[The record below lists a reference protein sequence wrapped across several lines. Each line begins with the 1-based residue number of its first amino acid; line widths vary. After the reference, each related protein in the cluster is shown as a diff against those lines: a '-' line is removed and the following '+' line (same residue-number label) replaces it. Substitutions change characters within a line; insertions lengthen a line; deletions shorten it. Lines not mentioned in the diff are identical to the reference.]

1 MKPYNIEIFDRN
13 LNYKYSALIDPEEF
27 AYSEDFMDPV
37 KNTVNLPK
45 DFNPSVLDPSDERA
59 PRGWYIRIFEGD
71 FEIQGIVTVFESDE
85 NGGKLTFSQMITR
98 LDLNM
103 LVNTGGISQ
112 GTIEN
117 YIKSLI
123 QAEFINT
130 SDQKQKIYGLSTVTT
145 SSSTTGTFAYTDTD
159 NSQVAIDF
167 LDDLVYPAFELYS
180 IVTDVRFNPQTKT
193 ISISIGKK
201 NSQMTV
207 EADLPNI
214 SSSSFT
220 IQKYSKE
227 INKIDAYDI
236 YASPPTRYNYYLHP
250 DGTWNSDAS
259 NNRIAPVVNA
269 ISLLNG
275 WAAAKAVIDAR
286 LASEYEVFCELNE
299 NYRTLTDSEYT
310 TLKAFA
316 AKVAPA
322 YLIDHQLSA
331 PSITGASST
340 TIGTT
345 TYSTSKSRYSEY
357 YSGFYWED
365 DIDGQPIS
373 RLRIEDT
380 NCHIHTMLNATVTTS
395 RIAFNQTFTDTATYQ
410 KPFTNQLASSGL
422 SAYKKTTGYEDEIRA
437 VYNSAV
443 NAAMQDRAKALFAKN
458 KYSNLIE
465 LSMLAND
472 SMIKPLEREMGTAAT
487 IIHDGVAYS
496 SILSGREIRNGIAT
510 LTFGTIRLELTSYLK
525 GRY

>member
-103 LVNTGGISQ
+103 LVDTGGISQ

-117 YIKSLI
+117 YIKNLI

-159 NSQVAIDF
+159 DSQVIIDF
-167 LDDLVYPAFELYS
+167 LNDLVYPAFELYS

-193 ISISIGKK
+193 ISINIGQK
-201 NSQMTV
+201 NSHMTV

-236 YASPPTRYNYYLHP
+236 YASPPTRHNYYLHP
-250 DGTWNSDAS
+250 DGTWSSDAS
-259 NNRIAPVVNA
+259 TNRITPVINA
-269 ISLLNG
+269 VSLVNG
-275 WAAAKAVIDAR
+275 WAVAKAVIDAQ
-286 LASEYEVFCELNE
+286 LAAQYETFCALNE
-299 NYRTLTDSEYT
+299 NYRRLTTSEKSTLD
-310 TLKAFA
+310 AFA
-316 AKVAPA
+316 TKAAAAYVA
-322 YLIDHQLSA
+322 DHQLSA
-331 PSITGASST
+331 PSVTGASEVS
-340 TIGTT
+340 IGRT
-345 TYSTSKSRYSEY
+345 TYTTQQNYYDEY
-357 YSGFYWED
+357 LSGLYWSD
-365 DIDGQPIS
+365 DVVEQRS
-373 RLRIEDT
+373 RLEGEYT
-380 NCHIHTMLNATVTTS
+380 SCHVHTMLRATVTSS
-395 RIAFNQTFTDTATYQ
+395 RVAYNQTFTDTATYQ

-422 SAYKKTTGYEDEIRA
+422 SAYKKTTAYEDEIRA

-465 LSMLAND
+465 LTMLAND

-496 SILSGREIRNGIAT
+496 SILSGREIRNGLAT